1 LQSLTTMIMMIL
13 TKNLEF
19 LFATEKRPHDEQ
31 VLKLSLSRL
40 VLKKLVG
47 PRKLL
52 ATFVTGL
59 QIYLNELV
67 HIVNVWVIALSG
79 CGY

>member
-1 LQSLTTMIMMIL
+1 MMMMIM

-19 LFATEKRPHDEQ
+19 LFVTEKQPYDEQ

-47 PRKLL
+47 SRKLP

-67 HIVNVWVIALSG
+67 QIVNVWVVAQSG